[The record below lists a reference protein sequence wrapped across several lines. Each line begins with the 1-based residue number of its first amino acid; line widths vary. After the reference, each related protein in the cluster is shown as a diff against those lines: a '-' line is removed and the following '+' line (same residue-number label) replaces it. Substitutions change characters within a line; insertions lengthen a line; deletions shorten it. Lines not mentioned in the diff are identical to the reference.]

1 MRRRRLKERM
11 GTIPA
16 IIGIL
21 AVWIVGGA
29 VALSGPAHAYVLSG
43 PHVLELMISKYGKA
57 NRLLV
62 SQKQTVYSADAQG
75 AGIESRETLR
85 YAFPE
90 SFRSDLRS
98 PTGERVHVVTKHD
111 ALAAIDGRI
120 VNDPE
125 DEWGLYKD
133 ILLYRSREILQQ
145 KLNWKGVD
153 TAQSSLG
160 RFQDRI
166 AFVIG
171 AQYPDE
177 SRSQVWV
184 DKETFRP
191 IRRLIIPATPAG
203 EPAVLE
209 IQYLDWQL
217 FANNWYPARIT
228 FTANGRLVREI
239 KVTGVQVNTNFPSDL
254 FDIEGLKKRFLPPAP
269 AAAEPP
275 KADGMGEIKKTG
287 EVFKNLY
294 E

>member
-1 MRRRRLKERM
+1 MRRRRLKEHM
-11 GTIPA
+11 GILPA

-21 AVWIVGGA
+21 AAWITGGA
-29 VALSGPAHAYVLSG
+29 VSLSGPAHAYVLSG

-57 NRLLV
+57 RRLLV
-62 SQKQTVYSADAQG
+62 SQKQTVFSADSPADG
-75 AGIESRETLR
+75 VESRETLR
-85 YAFPE
+85 YVFPE
-90 SFRSDLRS
+90 SFRSDLQA
-98 PTGERVHVVTKHD
+98 PTGRRVHVVTKQGV
-111 ALAAIDGRI
+111 LTAIDGRI
-120 VNDPE
+120 VHEPE
-125 DEWGLYKD
+125 DEFDRYKD
-133 ILLYRSREILQQ
+133 ILLYHSREILQH
-145 KLNWKGVD
+145 KLNWMGVD

-191 IRRLIIPATPAG
+191 IRRLIIPATAAG

-209 IQYLDWQL
+209 IQYLNWQL
-217 FANNWYPARIT
+217 FSNNWYPSRIT

-239 KVTGVQVNTNFPSDL
+239 KVTGVQVNPTFPGDV
-254 FDIEGLKKRFLPPAP
+254 FDIQGLRKRFLPAAPVAPDPPAT
-269 AAAEPP
+269 E
-275 KADGMGEIKKTG
+275 GTG
-287 EVFKNLY
+287 ETRKTVGEFNKTY